1 MLCCLV
7 KTIKLQDLLGNPIFL
22 SKVLPREYSRRKIFL
37 NILFTHYIIG
47 PVKAKNIVGISV
59 LTIS

>member
-7 KTIKLQDLLGNPIFL
+7 KNIKLQDLLGNPIFL
-22 SKVLPREYSRRKIFL
+22 TKVLPREYSGRKFL
-37 NILFTHYIIG
+37 KSILFTHYIIG